1 MLPGVDL
8 RELLTQL
15 GYVGL
20 FAMIFLES
28 CLLFFLPGDSPL
40 FLAGFMSSPG
50 APEAIRIFSAP
61 VLVVSNFVA
70 AIAGNSVGYFI
81 GQKVG
86 SRLFSNPN
94 SKLFQPRH
102 LEKVHAFYEE
112 HGGKTIVWARFLPV
126 IRTFAPVVAG
136 MGAMSYPRFL
146 LFNVVGGLLWVGGM
160 VGGGYV
166 FGSILPP
173 EAVDRYLIP
182 VILLIIVLS
191 LAPTAYHLW
200 QERRGRH

>member
-8 RELLTQL
+8 QALLTQI
-15 GYVGL
+15 GYAGL

-40 FLAGFMSSPG
+40 FLSGFMASPG
-50 APEAIRIFSAP
+50 APPLIRVFSLP
-61 VLVVSNFVA
+61 VLIVGNLIA
-70 AIAGNSVGYFI
+70 AIAGNSLGYYIGARVGP
-81 GQKVG
+81 
-86 SRLFSNPN
+86 RLFSNPS

-102 LEKVHAFYEE
+102 LERVHAFYEQ

-126 IRTFAPVVAG
+126 VRTFAPVVAG
-136 MGAMSYPRFL
+136 MAGMSYRKFVT
-146 LFNVVGGLLWVGGM
+146 FNVIGALIWVVGM
-160 VGGGYV
+160 VGGGYL
-166 FGSILPP
+166 FGSLLPP

-182 VILLIIVLS
+182 VILLVIVLS
-191 LAPTAYHLW
+191 FLPTAVHVY